1 MSEKEFKAKE
11 RTVQKMSRDGLLE
24 ESLSSGTSKRVSQ
37 RVRQDGSMKEGDI
50 SSDAGIFRHSRDVPG
65 DKRKLYAEKSE
76 EGASAPSSSQKGRQR
91 QRPERRDR
99 KSVV

>member
-37 RVRQDGSMKEGDI
+37 RSRQELSMKEGDI
-50 SSDAGIFRHSRDVPG
+50 SSDAAIIRHSGDTPG
-65 DKRKLYAEKSE
+65 GKRMLYAEKT
-76 EGASAPSSSQKGRQR
+76 EGDEQVVSP
-91 QRPERRDR
+91 DR